1 MRSIAAEGTGGGVV
15 GQDGAVSDIADLRT
29 LVERADLWH
38 DVVGQGPAVAAL
50 QAAATRPVHAYLLV
64 GPAGSGKRAA
74 ARAFA
79 GALLATDAAAR
90 GADVDRAVEL
100 CLEEAH
106 PDLQVFEPEGAALSM
121 GDAEAIVT
129 AASRSPVEG
138 GRKVLVLE
146 EFHKVQQ
153 AGPALLK
160 TIEEPPAS
168 TVFVILA
175 EEVPNELVA
184 IASRSVRIDLGP
196 VPQDAVVERLVAE
209 GIDREVAATTAA
221 AAGGDLH
228 RARLLARDPSLVVR
242 RDSWASIPHRVDGTG
257 HTAAAL
263 ADEVV
268 AHIDAAQGAL
278 DQRHEAERVSL
289 EEQIEAYGMRA
300 TPLKEL
306 EKKHKREVR
315 RHRNAEIR
323 FGLAVLAGEYRDR
336 LATAG
341 DPTPHLAALR
351 DVQAAAE
358 ALVRNP
364 NEALVLQALVIG
376 LAPL

>member
-1 MRSIAAEGTGGGVV
+1 MTAT
-15 GQDGAVSDIADLRT
+15 ADLRT
-29 LVERADLWH
+29 LVERADIWH
-38 DVVGQGPAVAAL
+38 DVVGQGRAVAAL

-79 GALLATDAAAR
+79 AALLASDTATA
-90 GADVDRAVEL
+90 GGDVDRAIEL
-100 CLEEAH
+100 CLDESH

-121 GDAEAIVT
+121 ADAELIIT

-138 GRKVLVLE
+138 RRKVLVLE

-160 TIEEPPAS
+160 TIEEPPES

-175 EEVPNELVA
+175 EEVPNELVP
-184 IASRSVRIDLGP
+184 IASRSVRVDLGP
-196 VPQDAVVERLVAE
+196 VPQDAVVDRLVAE
-209 GIDREVAATTAA
+209 GIDAEVAATTAA

-263 ADEVV
+263 VDEVL
-268 AHIDAAQGAL
+268 AHIGAAQSPI
-278 DQRHEAERVSL
+278 DERHESERVAL
-289 EEQIEAYGMRA
+289 EEQIEAYGLRA
-300 TPLKEL
+300 TPLKDQERR
-306 EKKHKREVR
+306 HAREVR
-315 RHRNAEIR
+315 RHRSAELR

-351 DVQAAAE
+351 SVQAAAE

-364 NEALVLQALVIG
+364 NETLLLQALVVG
-376 LAPL
+376 LDPL

>member
-1 MRSIAAEGTGGGVV
+1 MGGVT
-15 GQDGAVSDIADLRT
+15 DTADLGAALAPADVEA

-38 DVVGQGPAVAAL
+38 DVVGQGRAVAAL

-79 GALLATDAAAR
+79 GALLAIDAAGR
-90 GADVDRAVEL
+90 GADVERAIEL
-100 CLEEAH
+100 SLDESH
-106 PDLQVFEPEGAALSM
+106 PDLHVFEPEGASLTM
-121 GDAEAIVT
+121 GDAEDIVT

-138 GRKVLVLE
+138 RRKVLVLE

-184 IASRSVRIDLGP
+184 IASRAVRIDLGP
-196 VPQDAVVERLVAE
+196 VPQDAVTDRLVAE

-242 RDSWASIPHRVDGTG
+242 RDSWASIPHRVDRTG

-263 ADEVV
+263 VDEVV

-278 DQRHEAERVSL
+278 DERHEAERLAL
-289 EEQIEAYGMRA
+289 EEQIEAYGMRT
-300 TPLKEL
+300 TPLKDL

-351 DVQAAAE
+351 AVQEAAE

-364 NEALVLQALVIG
+364 NETLLLQALVG
-376 LAPL
+376 NLDPL

>member
-1 MRSIAAEGTGGGVV
+1 V
-15 GQDGAVSDIADLRT
+15 GQDGSVSAVPVESI
-29 LVERADLWH
+29 VERADLWH
-38 DVVGQGPAVAAL
+38 DVVGQGRAVASL
-50 QAAATRPVHAYLLV
+50 QAAAARPVHAYLLV

-79 GALLATDAAAR
+79 GALLALDAAER
-90 GADVDRAVEL
+90 GAEVDRAIEL
-100 CLEEAH
+100 CLDEAH
-106 PDLQVFEPEGAALSM
+106 PDLHVFEPEGASLTV
-121 GDAEAIVT
+121 GDAEEIVT

-138 GRKVLVLE
+138 RRKVLVLD

-184 IASRSVRIDLGP
+184 IASRAVRIDLGP
-196 VPQDAVVERLVAE
+196 VPQDAVAERLVHEGVDAE
-209 GIDREVAATTAA
+209 TAATTAA

-228 RARLLARDPSLVVR
+228 RARLLARDASLVVR

-263 ADEVV
+263 VDEVI
-268 AHIDAAQGAL
+268 AHIDAAQGPL
-278 DQRHEAERVSL
+278 DERHEAEREAL
-289 EEQIEAYGMRA
+289 EEQIDTYGLRP
-300 TPLKEL
+300 TERKEL
-306 EKKHKREVR
+306 EKRHKREVR
-315 RHRNAEIR
+315 RHRTAEIR

-336 LATAG
+336 LATAH
-341 DPTPHLAALR
+341 DPSSHVRALR

-364 NEALVLQALVIG
+364 NELLLLQALVIG
-376 LAPL
+376 LPPL